1 MERQVWKRFAKPRYP
16 IYHLKWNRLAFM
28 SAEQFFDT
36 ITFIGCEKN
45 IFFGRLI
52 SFHHNHARSII
63 LQPKHSKT
71 WNQNSTFLEL
81 GFWNGQSRSVSTDSL
96 SVWRRERDLRGLVK
110 FKMSR
115 TRMQVLKLVHSFGFV
130 FFFLLL
136 LLLFFFSVLLFVLKM
151 TQS

>member
-36 ITFIGCEKN
+36 ITFIGCEKK
-45 IFFGRLI
+45 IFFGALFLFIIIMLGRL
-52 SFHHNHARSII
+52 SS
-63 LQPKHSKT
+63 
-71 WNQNSTFLEL
+71 NQNIARHGTKILR
-81 GFWNGQSRSVSTDSL
+81 FWNGQSRSVSTDSL
-96 SVWRRERDLRGLVK
+96 SVWRLERDLRGLAK
-110 FKMSR
+110 FKMSQ

-130 FFFLLL
+130 FFPFVAVV
-136 LLLFFFSVLLFVLKM
+136 FFSVLLFVLKM